1 MVAVTVDQEE
11 DAKTKDATKTYSSS
25 PDSIESSSEPMAAA
39 GSKIPSTLGFPYTNS
54 PPSVGPSPAGLVPG
68 GSTASAAGSSN
79 PASLAAI
86 QAAAQGFEMYA
97 SLAAK
102 TANSSSY
109 YPWMKNY
116 PGNARTF

>member
-25 PDSIESSSEPMAAA
+25 PDSIESSSEPMAA

-68 GSTASAAGSSN
+68 GSTASAAGSLN

-116 PGNARTF
+116 PGSARTF